1 MADIQIQKDRPIKIE
16 FTMEETRRYWDIVE
30 RRSQALADADEEPLD
45 GVDIIIQLSPF
56 GDLMMVNVGGNH
68 IDLTE

>member
-16 FTMEETRRYWDIVE
+16 FTMEETRNYWDIVE
-30 RRSQALADADEEPLD
+30 RRSQALEDANEEPLD
-45 GVDIIIQLSPF
+45 GVDIVIQLSPI
-56 GDLMMVNVGGNH
+56 GHLIMVNVGGNH